1 MRHQSIGQKINIEG
15 SNLFL
20 SDESSYSFK
29 PRFLKHKNFYTKKSL
44 FEYHYVTPTQKHA
57 KEILDKIC
65 HVNKKAIITERPESS
80 FQKRKEFSVDQCLS
94 TRGSS
99 MQRKQIRI
107 KSINRSNIQN
117 KLTDQDWLA
126 FVLD

>member
-1 MRHQSIGQKINIEG
+1 MRHKSIGQKIYIEG
-15 SNLFL
+15 SLLL
-20 SDESSYSFK
+20 SEESNYSFR
-29 PRFLKHKNFYTKKSL
+29 PRFLKHKNFYTKKPL
-44 FEYHYVTPTQKHA
+44 FECHHVTPTQKHA

-65 HVNKKAIITERPESS
+65 HVNKKAIITVRPESS

-94 TRGSS
+94 TRGSI
-99 MQRKQIRI
+99 QRKQIRI

-117 KLTDQDWLA
+117 KLLDQDWLA

>member
-1 MRHQSIGQKINIEG
+1 MRHKSNGQKIFIDA
-15 SNLFL
+15 SNLL
-20 SDESSYSFK
+20 LDDETSFSFR
-29 PRFLKHKNFYTKKSL
+29 PRFSKHKNFYTKKPL

-65 HVNKKAIITERPESS
+65 HVNKKALITERPESS
-80 FQKRKEFSVDQCLS
+80 FQKRKEFSVDQCLT
-94 TRGSS
+94 TRGS

-117 KLTDQDWLA
+117 KLLDQDWLA